1 MEMLLVFIYLAIGV
15 ILSLYWFKHDY
26 GEEYEEF
33 EEYDAVEKD
42 TAMILMS
49 FMALIW
55 PLRLIIRYGK
65 YIIRQESR

>member
-33 EEYDAVEKD
+33 EEYDVVEKD
-42 TAMILMS
+42 SHHSLLTFYITETLVRKPES
-49 FMALIW
+49 LIFE
-55 PLRLIIRYGK
+55 IK
-65 YIIRQESR
+65 